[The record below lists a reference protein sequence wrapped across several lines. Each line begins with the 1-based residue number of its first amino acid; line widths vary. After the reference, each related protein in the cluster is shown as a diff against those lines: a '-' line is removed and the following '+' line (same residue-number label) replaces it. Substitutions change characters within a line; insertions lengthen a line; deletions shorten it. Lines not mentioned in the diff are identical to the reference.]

1 MERKK
6 EDRRVLYT
14 KMFLRESLLKLL
26 ETKPIE
32 KITPTE
38 LCRHAG
44 INRNTFYS
52 HYRSPEELLHSM
64 EEELLR
70 IIGASISGEATFV
83 STLYAMKENAESC
96 KILLSPNCHS
106 GIWEKI
112 FQGSTQRH
120 LRELQEANSRLS
132 DEQSR
137 RITMFIV
144 QGSIA
149 VVQDWVQGGMQTP
162 PEELAELLTEI
173 AAGGTSTFH
182 GGPQNNL

>member
-1 MERKK
+1 MEPKR
-6 EDRRVLYT
+6 EDRRVMYT
-14 KMFLRESLLKLL
+14 KMFLRESLLALL
-26 ETKPIE
+26 VTKPIE

-70 IIGASISGEATFV
+70 IIEASISGEATFV
-83 STLYAMKENAESC
+83 STLYAMKANADSC

-106 GIWEKI
+106 GIWERI

-120 LRELQEANSRLS
+120 LRELQETNPNLPE
-132 DEQSR
+132 EQRR

-149 VVQDWVQGGMQTP
+149 VVQDWVQSGMQTP
-162 PEELAELLTEI
+162 PEELAKLLTVI
-173 AAGGTSTFH
+173 AADGTNAF
-182 GGPQNNL
+182 